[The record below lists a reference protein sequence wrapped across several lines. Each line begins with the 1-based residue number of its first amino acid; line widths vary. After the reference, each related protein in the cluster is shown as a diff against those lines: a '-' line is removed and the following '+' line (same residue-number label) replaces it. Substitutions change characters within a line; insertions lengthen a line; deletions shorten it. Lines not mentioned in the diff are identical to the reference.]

1 MWGTTQLLSW
11 SCQLDIHVQGAN
23 DMNNEVDNILLEEL
37 GWKEFP
43 HLFQLDVGLSP
54 TQHTPLYNNSNFP
67 KNI

>member
-1 MWGTTQLLSW
+1 
-11 SCQLDIHVQGAN
+11 
-23 DMNNEVDNILLEEL
+23 MNNEVDNILLEEL